1 VPASVSGSEGPP
13 LNTDR
18 TPNDTT
24 SAIRAPT
31 PNRTIEDDPP
41 DVVGAGIVG
50 GLGIGGTP
58 MRGVGRAVAVS
69 VPRDGVDAIEEKL
82 A

>member
-1 VPASVSGSEGPP
+1 M
-13 LNTDR
+13 DR

-24 SAIRAPT
+24 SATRAPT
-31 PNRTIEDDPP
+31 PNRTIEEDPP
-41 DVVGAGIVG
+41 DVVGVGIVG

-58 MRGVGRAVAVS
+58 TRAGSRSSAASLPRVGT
-69 VPRDGVDAIEEKL
+69 DATDEKL